1 MNDLPQR
8 KHPRLKHYDYG
19 KNGCYFVT
27 ICTKKR
33 ARMFGHIVGR
43 DALIPP
49 IAECN
54 GAITVVHRS
63 IEILL
68 TINLFNMW
76 KSIDFQFVFD
86 KSAAPGQA
94 ALQQLHIPRT
104 DCQWQP
110 LRRETYNC
118 ALCFLH
124 CALSR

>member
-1 MNDLPQR
+1 M
-8 KHPRLKHYDYG
+8 K
-19 KNGCYFVT
+19 CYF
-27 ICTKKR
+27 IGRPYKKTNS
-33 ARMFGHIVGR
+33 VGR
-43 DALIPP
+43 VALNPP

-118 ALCFLH
+118 ALCILH
-124 CALSR
+124 CALSRQVLICRFRFIYFIYIKSIYTLF